1 MRLGAL
7 LTPADGLNPHHLVEE
22 AKAIEAAGFD
32 SLWSAHAMG
41 RGFMMHDPLTAL
53 AAAAAVTRRVE
64 LGTAI
69 LQLPIYHPTDVALKV
84 LTLQQIAGSRL
95 LLGVGAGSTE
105 SDYLIHQADFKRRFS
120 AFDTHLD
127 QLRQTLS
134 SGTAGEGN
142 IAVPPGLQGGPPILF
157 GTWGRN
163 VARAATEFD
172 GWIASGMHRS
182 PEECAAA
189 LAIYRQAGGGR
200 AVVSTILVTA
210 ETDLSALKDRLQGFQ
225 DAGFDDAVVMIY
237 AGGPTLEQVRSL
249 V

>member
-7 LTPADGLNPHHLVEE
+7 LTPADGPNPHHLVEE

-53 AAAAAVTRRVE
+53 AAAAAVTCRVE
-64 LGTAI
+64 LGSAI
-69 LQLPIYHPTDVALKV
+69 LQLPIYHPTDIALKV
-84 LTLQQIAGSRL
+84 LTLQQIAGGRL
-95 LLGVGAGSTE
+95 LLG
-105 SDYLIHQADFKRRFS
+105 
-120 AFDTHLD
+120 
-127 QLRQTLS
+127 
-134 SGTAGEGN
+134 
-142 IAVPPGLQGGPPILF
+142 
-157 GTWGRN
+157 
-163 VARAATEFD
+163 AATEFD

-189 LAIYRQAGGGR
+189 LATYRQAGGGR

-210 ETDLSALKDRLQGFQ
+210 ETDLSALKERLQGYQ